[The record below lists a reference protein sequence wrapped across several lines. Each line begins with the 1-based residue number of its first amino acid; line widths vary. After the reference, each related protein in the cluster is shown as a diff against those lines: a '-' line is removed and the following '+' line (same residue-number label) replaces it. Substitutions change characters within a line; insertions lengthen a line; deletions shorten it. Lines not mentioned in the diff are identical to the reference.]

1 MGDLARHYDLAL
13 DEEITE
19 LVGTGFGPLL
29 KFDANTCKF
38 SSGDNEVAIG
48 REYIAHVNQY
58 ARGWSKFA
66 DKKPVQIKIKKL
78 TEGDPE
84 ERNELDDAHMAG
96 RDDDPWVFQR
106 YLPMEDV
113 ETGEAVVFVS
123 KSVGGKIALGNL
135 LQAYKGGRHRG
146 LPIVKLGI
154 GSFRTQ
160 DYGKKPRP
168 DFAIIGWVGGNG
180 AGMQKGGPPESDPE
194 DPGYDPSYY
203 SR

>member
-1 MGDLARHYDLAL
+1 MNQLVRHYDLAL

-19 LVGTGFGPLL
+19 LVGTGFGQLL

-38 SSGDNEVAIG
+38 SIGENEVAIG
-48 REYIAHVNQY
+48 RKHIAHVDQY
-58 ARGWSKFA
+58 ARGWTKFI

-84 ERNELDDAHMAG
+84 ERNDLDDAHMAG

-113 ETGEAVVFVS
+113 ETGEVVVFVS

-135 LQAYKGGRHRG
+135 L
-146 LPIVKLGI
+146 
-154 GSFRTQ
+154 
-160 DYGKKPRP
+160 
-168 DFAIIGWVGGNG
+168 
-180 AGMQKGGPPESDPE
+180 
-194 DPGYDPSYY
+194 
-203 SR
+203 